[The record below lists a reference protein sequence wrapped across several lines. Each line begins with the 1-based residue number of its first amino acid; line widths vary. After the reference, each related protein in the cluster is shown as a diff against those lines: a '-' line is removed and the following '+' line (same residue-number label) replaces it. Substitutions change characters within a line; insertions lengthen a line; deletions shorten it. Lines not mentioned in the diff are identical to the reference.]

1 MELVSLFEEFEGSD
15 FFSVVGSRSK
25 KHSKGASARRPD
37 CTERLPC
44 ARVGNRRRLGRRAC
58 EAALDDLDGRG
69 DGEKVRRA
77 KKSEQKKN
85 KIKIHFPPSSFLQ
98 GFPPRV
104 ATMAPVARPAV
115 PPSVA
120 SKSLEELQVLFVDVS
135 HWFLKGLKFFDAPRS
150 IGFEC
155 PCSRFILSLA
165 LALA

>member
-1 MELVSLFEEFEGSD
+1 MFSLFSLFKRERESLVELVSLFEEFEGSD

-44 ARVGNRRRLGRRAC
+44 ARVGNRRRLDRRAC

-85 KIKIHFPPSSFLQ
+85 KIKIHFPPFIFSSRL
-98 GFPPRV
+98 PPPCRNHGPGRQ
-104 ATMAPVARPAV
+104 AGGPAERCIQIARGAPGALCGRE
-115 PPSVA
+115 
-120 SKSLEELQVLFVDVS
+120 SLV
-135 HWFLKGLKFFDAPRS
+135 
-150 IGFEC
+150 FE
-155 PCSRFILSLA
+155 RFEVF
-165 LALA
+165 